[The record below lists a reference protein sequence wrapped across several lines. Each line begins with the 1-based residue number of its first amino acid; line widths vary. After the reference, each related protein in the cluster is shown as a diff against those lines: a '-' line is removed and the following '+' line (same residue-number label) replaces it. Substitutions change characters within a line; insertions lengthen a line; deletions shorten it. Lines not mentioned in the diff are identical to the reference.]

1 MGKGKKIG
9 IGIGLFILGIIAVVY
24 GLTNLEFTESTKEE
38 IISELET
45 ILEDVEYTIIDPEK
59 SLFDYGGVEG
69 ENYVTLENG
78 ARVWESP
85 ILFLK
90 DEYQEFFDEITL
102 TDTDQKTAF
111 IIPVFTSSA
120 YEAPGFYNYYNNQCD
135 EKCLTTQLE
144 FVCRAEASC
153 IGSQVLKLFGYHP
166 LSDVE
171 VDQNPEILKQYD
183 RILVM
188 HNEYVTQKEFDALNN
203 HPKVIYLY
211 PNANYALII
220 VDYESE
226 QIQLIRGHGYPQEE
240 INNGFDWE
248 FDNSPLELQGDC
260 GKWEFYEIDNGYMLN
275 CYPENL
281 FLYDKNFLS
290 IIKDL

>member
-1 MGKGKKIG
+1 VNKGKKIG
-9 IGIGLFILGIIAVVY
+9 IGIGLFILGIIAAVFS
-24 GLTNLEFTESTKEE
+24 LADLDKTTIENEIISPTNLEFLESTKEE
-38 IISELET
+38 IESELET
-45 ILEDVEYTIIDPEK
+45 ILEDAEYEIMNPEK
-59 SLFDYGGVEG
+59 ILFDYGGVEG
-69 ENYVTLENG
+69 KNYVTLENG
-78 ARVWESP
+78 VRVWKSP
-85 ILFLK
+85 ILILK
-90 DEYQEFFDEITL
+90 DAYQEFYDEITL

-120 YEAPGFYNYYNNQCD
+120 YEEPGFYNYYRNQCD

-153 IGSQVLKLFGYHP
+153 SGSQVLKLFGYYP

-226 QIQLIRGHGYPQEE
+226 QIQLIRGHGYPHEEIKNGFDWKYENTPFEFDKNCNEWKFYE
-240 INNGFDWE
+240 INNGY
-248 FDNSPLELQGDC
+248 L
-260 GKWEFYEIDNGYMLN
+260 
-275 CYPENL
+275 
-281 FLYDKNFLS
+281 LS
-290 IIKDL
+290 